1 MAVMS
6 SLVNFQTS
14 SKGYMLSTRA
24 FSGQIFEKFSLS
36 KPHSA
41 SRFTVCITE
50 KLSEAEKIDKTI
62 ELIRVTNE
70 TDKLDAEDLKSA
82 RELAMVQMRTQKA
95 SWLIRQMNGAL
106 RPFTGWM
113 ALAYLT
119 EKMWSQLL
127 IQYTNIEWI
136 PIPRDP
142 IIDFCM
148 TGILAFFFGFRQRAK
163 EKSVHNFQ

>member
-14 SKGYMLSTRA
+14 FKGYMLSTRA

-41 SRFTVCITE
+41 SKFTVCITE
-50 KLSEAEKIDKTI
+50 KLSEADI
-62 ELIRVTNE
+62 
-70 TDKLDAEDLKSA
+70 LDAEDLKSA
-82 RELAMVQMRTQKA
+82 CELAMVQMRTQKA

-106 RPFTGWM
+106 RPFAGWI

-119 EKMWSQLL
+119 EKMWGQLL
-127 IQYTNIEWI
+127 TQYTNIEWLE
-136 PIPRDP
+136 IPRDP
-142 IIDFCM
+142 VIDFCM

-163 EKSVHNFQ
+163 EKSVQNFQ

>member
-6 SLVNFQTS
+6 SLVNFQTA

-106 RPFTGWM
+106 SRLPVG
-113 ALAYLT
+113 
-119 EKMWSQLL
+119 
-127 IQYTNIEWI
+127 
-136 PIPRDP
+136 
-142 IIDFCM
+142 
-148 TGILAFFFGFRQRAK
+148 
-163 EKSVHNFQ
+163 

>member
-1 MAVMS
+1 MSFLDKLGSIFGGNMVEAVGKGVG
-6 SLVNFQTS
+6 SLMNRLGF
-14 SKGYMLSTRA
+14 
-24 FSGQIFEKFSLS
+24 
-36 KPHSA
+36 
-41 SRFTVCITE
+41 TE

-62 ELIRVTNE
+62 ELIRATNE

-82 RELAMVQMRTQKA
+82 REMAMVQMRTQKA

-106 RPFTGWM
+106 RPFAGWM

-119 EKMWSQLL
+119 EKMWGQLL
-127 IQYTNIEWI
+127 TQYSAIEWLAI
-136 PIPRDP
+136 TRDP

-163 EKSVHNFQ
+163 EKSVQNLQ